1 MRSPGG
7 LGGRGPRFFRG
18 SGLARFTD
26 SRRGLS
32 QPWSPGRGWLRRTRR
47 NAFGRGALR
56 GASKRG
62 AMSRGAFGP
71 ARLHMPRPKSRR
83 RWRTGGYR

>member
-7 LGGRGPRFFRG
+7 LGGHAPRLFRGSGRG

-32 QPWSPGRGWLRRTRR
+32 QPRSPGRGWLRRRR
-47 NAFGRGALR
+47 HAFGRGALR
-56 GASKRG
+56 GTSK
-62 AMSRGAFGP
+62 RGAFGP